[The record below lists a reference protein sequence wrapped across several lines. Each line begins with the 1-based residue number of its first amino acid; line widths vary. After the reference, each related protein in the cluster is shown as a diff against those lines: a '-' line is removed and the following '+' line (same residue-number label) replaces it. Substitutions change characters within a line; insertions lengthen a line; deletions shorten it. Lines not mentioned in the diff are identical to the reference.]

1 LSLRFGSKEATWPE
15 YRSVSRPRRA
25 GFARNCTKRADALR
39 TGGVR
44 LRVGRVGA
52 SSGDAPEETRAGR
65 FWEGSDRP
73 TDLVFALGEEEE
85 LGRIL
90 PTYPELVLNGRG
102 SVKDEGRSLR
112 ERSDRPTDL
121 VFALGEEEEL
131 T

>member
-1 LSLRFGSKEATWPE
+1 LCH
-15 YRSVSRPRRA
+15 
-25 GFARNCTKRADALR
+25 FAP
-39 TGGVR
+39 GGVFLVRAATPR
-44 LRVGRVGA
+44 LI
-52 SSGDAPEETRAGR
+52 SSLP
-65 FWEGSDRP
+65 WERR
-73 TDLVFALGEEEE
+73 EE

-90 PTYPELVLNGRG
+90 PTYPELVLNGIG